1 MWMAVIPVS
10 MSGKR
15 VDYVGVSLLAIALV
29 QLH

>member
-15 VDYVGVSLLAIALV
+15 VDYVGASLLVIALV